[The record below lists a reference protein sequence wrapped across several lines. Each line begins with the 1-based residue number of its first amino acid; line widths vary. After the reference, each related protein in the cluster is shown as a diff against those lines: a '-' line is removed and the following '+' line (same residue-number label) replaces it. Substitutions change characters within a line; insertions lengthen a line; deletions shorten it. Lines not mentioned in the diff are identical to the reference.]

1 MYVYSQRHENAP
13 EFKRYNWGST
23 LTRFLW
29 KLTSLGLPEI
39 GISSIIGELLGLFDI
54 PLAIDTKR
62 PVIFLASMAV
72 CSDNILIVCLVIS
85 PSGFV
90 LVVWLPHVM
99 RVCLFTSQDFFN

>member
-1 MYVYSQRHENAP
+1 MQALFN
-13 EFKRYNWGST
+13 NWGST

-54 PLAIDTKR
+54 PLAIDTER

-99 RVCLFTSQDFFN
+99 RVCLFTSQDFFNLKNLRH